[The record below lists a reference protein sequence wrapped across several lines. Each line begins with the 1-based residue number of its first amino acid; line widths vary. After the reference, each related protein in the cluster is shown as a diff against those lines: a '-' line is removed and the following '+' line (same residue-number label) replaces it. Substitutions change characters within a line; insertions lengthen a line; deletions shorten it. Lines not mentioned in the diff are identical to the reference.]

1 MTRTEIA
8 DAINSYK
15 RAKQE
20 SKDRYSDMIRIAVEL
35 GMNQHD
41 AIKSSVVDFL
51 DGYLVASGM
60 APKSRESV

>member
-8 DAINSYK
+8 DAINAYK

-20 SKDRYSDMIRIAVEL
+20 SKDRYTDMIRIAVEL

-41 AIKSSVVDFL
+41 AVKSSVVDFL

-60 APKSRESV
+60 VPKSREAA